1 MKNGLLEGG
10 YESVVEIQQN
20 EAREIAMDVLKE
32 LQRIYSKRE
41 AIEKYNLLRDECKK
55 IVEKLGKRIEDYGA
69 WGIFIGTTYEENKGF
84 DLPDKDDFSIVR
96 FFETKLEELKK
107 EASLEKAK

>member
-32 LQRIYSKRE
+32 L
-41 AIEKYNLLRDECKK
+41 
-55 IVEKLGKRIEDYGA
+55 
-69 WGIFIGTTYEENKGF
+69 
-84 DLPDKDDFSIVR
+84 
-96 FFETKLEELKK
+96 
-107 EASLEKAK
+107 